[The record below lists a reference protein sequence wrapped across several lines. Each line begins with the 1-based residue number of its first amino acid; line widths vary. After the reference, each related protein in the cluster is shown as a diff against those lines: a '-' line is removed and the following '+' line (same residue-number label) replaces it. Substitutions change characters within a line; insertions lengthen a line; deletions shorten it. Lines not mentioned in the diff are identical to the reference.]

1 MAPAIQLGRT
11 RMLRDMVPRWNVQ
24 QAHNAHGVYSLPP
37 VRRMKIMAGHP
48 ALVAQDVIED
58 RLDDVRLG
66 ERIGLDIF

>member
-1 MAPAIQLGRT
+1 
-11 RMLRDMVPRWNVQ
+11 MVFHW
-24 QAHNAHGVYSLPP
+24 S

-66 ERIGLDIF
+66 ERIDLDIF